1 LTRTTRRLEAEL
13 DAELKTSRS
22 RRVALEDAE
31 SELVKARRDSA
42 DADERFVAAN
52 ARADAAAKEAVEL
65 EKALDV
71 CRRARDDAEQRVSEV
86 QKNAEEDAKKASRAF
101 ERRVAELEQ
110 DAERRAAASERGKE
124 ADAADAR
131 G

>member
-1 LTRTTRRLEAEL
+1 MSANAEPNAADPEGDAAAEVLKKKFDRLISERDERLDALTRTTRRLEAEL

-65 EKALDV
+65 
-71 CRRARDDAEQRVSEV
+71 
-86 QKNAEEDAKKASRAF
+86 
-101 ERRVAELEQ
+101 
-110 DAERRAAASERGKE
+110 
-124 ADAADAR
+124 
-131 G
+131 